1 MERRMDGG
9 LVYGLSAVLLWSTV
23 ASAFKITLR
32 FTPPEWL
39 VVYSALVSA
48 VVLWLVVAL
57 QGKLRL
63 IRTLT
68 GRDIAKTA
76 LAGLLNPCAYY
87 LVLFYAYD
95 LLPAQEAQPL
105 NYTWAI
111 VLSIFSAVILG
122 ERLSFKMFAG
132 LLVSFC
138 GVLMIATRGDVAGM
152 HFASPVG
159 VGLAVGSSLL
169 WASYW
174 VLNMKSRMDRSLR
187 LALGFSAGFIFSLL
201 IVYPLYG
208 PHLPGSA
215 GIAGCVYI
223 GIFEMGI
230 TFLLWD
236 TALKRST
243 STARTANLIYLS
255 PFLSLVWI
263 HLLVGETI
271 LASSIGG
278 LVLITAGIVLQRL
291 GKPAAISDQ

>member
-1 MERRMDGG
+1 MEKRLDGG
-9 LVYGLSAVLLWSTV
+9 FVYAISAVLLWSTV

-48 VVLWLVVAL
+48 VVLWLVVLL
-57 QGKLRL
+57 QGKLHLLRRL
-63 IRTLT
+63 TA
-68 GRDIAKTA
+68 RDIAMTA

-111 VLSIFSAVILG
+111 VLSIFSAVILK

-132 LLVSFC
+132 LMVSFC
-138 GVLMIATRGDVAGM
+138 GVLLIATRGNIAGM
-152 HFASPVG
+152 HFASPTG

-174 VLNMKSRMDRSLR
+174 VLNMNSRMDRSLR
-187 LALGFSAGFIFSLL
+187 LALGFSAGFFFSLL

-208 PHLPGSA
+208 PYLPGTA

-223 GIFEMGI
+223 GVFEMGI

-236 TALKRST
+236 TALKLSS
-243 STARTANLIYLS
+243 STARTANLIYMS

-263 HLLVGETI
+263 HLFVGETI
-271 LASSIGG
+271 LTSSIGG

-291 GKPAAISDQ
+291 GAPLR

>member
-1 MERRMDGG
+1 MERRMDNGF
-9 LVYGLSAVLLWSTV
+9 VYAISAVLLWSTV

-39 VVYSALVSA
+39 VVYSTLVSA
-48 VVLWLVVAL
+48 VVLWLVVLL
-57 QGKLRL
+57 QGKFRLLRE
-63 IRTLT
+63 LT
-68 GRDIAKTA
+68 GRDIAMTIF
-76 LAGLLNPCAYY
+76 AGFLNPCAYY

-111 VLSIFSAVILG
+111 VLSIFSAIILG

-138 GVLMIATRGDVAGM
+138 GVLVIATRGEISGM

-159 VGLAVGSSLL
+159 VGLAVGSSLI

-174 VLNMKSRMDRSLR
+174 VLNMKSRIDRSLR
-187 LALGFSAGFIFSLL
+187 LALGFSAGFVFSLL
-201 IVYPLYG
+201 IVYPVYG
-208 PHLPGSA
+208 LHVPGTA

-223 GIFEMGI
+223 GVFEMGI

-236 TALKRST
+236 TALKRSS
-243 STARTANLIYLS
+243 STARTANLIYIS

-263 HLLVGETI
+263 HLMVGEII

-278 LVLITAGIVLQRL
+278 LVLITGGIVLQRL
-291 GKPAAISDQ
+291 GRPAVISDQ